1 MVAGHLQEKKGL
13 FYIVLSYSDRDGK
26 RKTKWVPTGLPIKG
40 NKRKA
45 ETMLQEARKTFV
57 ADYVPVAEDM
67 LFVDY
72 LTEWLEIAKGSV
84 ALTTYASYSS
94 MVKNTIIPYFKPKE
108 LTLIGL
114 QPRDIQEFYTQQ
126 LKRVKASSVIHYH
139 VIIHRALK
147 YAVRTD
153 LIPTNPADKIDRP
166 KMERFVGSFY
176 DSDEMNSLFE
186 AAAGT
191 RLELPI
197 LLGAF
202 YGLRRSEVIGLK
214 WDAIDFANETI
225 TIRHT
230 VTTCNLD
237 GKQVLVASDTTKTK
251 SSLRTLPLVQVFKER
266 LLDVKAKQEHNMK
279 LCGRSYNKEYL
290 GYICVDEMGNLLKP
304 GYLTTSF
311 PLLLEKNGLRKI
323 RFHDLRH
330 SCASLLLANG
340 VPMKQIQ
347 EWLGHSDFST
357 TANIYAH
364 LDFNSKISSAQAMI
378 TGLKLPEAQSTV
390 GMTDALPEET
400 AKPVLS

>member
-26 RKTKWVPTGLPIKG
+26 RKTKWVPTGLPVKG

-251 SSLRTLPLVQVFKER
+251 SSMRTLPLVQVFKER
-266 LLDVKAKQEHNMK
+266 LLDVKAKQEQNIK

-378 TGLKLPEAQSTV
+378 TGLKLPEAQPAM
-390 GMTDALPEET
+390 GMTAALPE
-400 AKPVLS
+400 

>member
-166 KMERFVGSFY
+166 KMERFIGSFY

-251 SSLRTLPLVQVFKER
+251 SSMRTLPLVQVFKER
-266 LLDVKAKQEHNMK
+266 LLDVKAKQEQNMK

-311 PLLLEKNGLRKI
+311 PLLLEKNSLRKI

-378 TGLKLPEAQSTV
+378 TGLKLPEAQPAM
-390 GMTDALPEET
+390 GMTAALPE
-400 AKPVLS
+400 

>member
-251 SSLRTLPLVQVFKER
+251 SSMRTLPLVQVFKER
-266 LLDVKAKQEHNMK
+266 LLDVKTKQEQNMK

-378 TGLKLPEAQSTV
+378 TGLKLPEAQPAM
-390 GMTDALPEET
+390 GMTAALPE
-400 AKPVLS
+400 

>member
-214 WDAIDFANETI
+214 WNAIDFANETI

-251 SSLRTLPLVQVFKER
+251 SSMRTLPLVQVFKER
-266 LLDVKAKQEHNMK
+266 LLDVKAKQEQNMK
-279 LCGRSYNKEYL
+279 LCGRSYNKDYL

-378 TGLKLPEAQSTV
+378 TGLKMPEAQPAM
-390 GMTDALPEET
+390 GMTAALPE
-400 AKPVLS
+400 

>member
-1 MVAGHLQEKKGL
+1 M

-251 SSLRTLPLVQVFKER
+251 SSMRTLPLVQVFKER
-266 LLDVKAKQEHNMK
+266 LLDVKAKQEQNMK
-279 LCGRSYNKEYL
+279 LCGRSYNKDYL

-378 TGLKLPEAQSTV
+378 TGLKLPEAQPAM
-390 GMTDALPEET
+390 GMTAALPE
-400 AKPVLS
+400 

>member
-251 SSLRTLPLVQVFKER
+251 SSMRTLPLVQVFKER
-266 LLDVKAKQEHNMK
+266 LLDVKAKQEQNMK
-279 LCGRSYNKEYL
+279 LCGRSYNKDYL
-290 GYICVDEMGNLLKP
+290 GYICVDDMGNLLKP

-378 TGLKLPEAQSTV
+378 TGLKLPEAQPAM
-390 GMTDALPEET
+390 GMTAALPE
-400 AKPVLS
+400 

>member
-251 SSLRTLPLVQVFKER
+251 SSMRTLPLVQVFKER
-266 LLDVKAKQEHNMK
+266 LLGVKAKQEQNMK
-279 LCGRSYNKEYL
+279 LCGRSYNKDYL

-378 TGLKLPEAQSTV
+378 TGLKLPEAQPAM
-390 GMTDALPEET
+390 GMTAALPE
-400 AKPVLS
+400 

>member
-251 SSLRTLPLVQVFKER
+251 SSMRTLPLVQVFKER
-266 LLDVKAKQEHNMK
+266 LLDVKAKQEQNMK

-311 PLLLEKNGLRKI
+311 PLLLEKNSLRKI

-378 TGLKLPEAQSTV
+378 TGLKLPEAQPAM
-390 GMTDALPEET
+390 GMTAALPE
-400 AKPVLS
+400 

>member
-1 MVAGHLQEKKGL
+1 M

-251 SSLRTLPLVQVFKER
+251 SSRRTLPLVQVFKER
-266 LLDVKAKQEHNMK
+266 LLDVKAKQEQNMK
-279 LCGRSYNKEYL
+279 LCGRSYNKDYL

-378 TGLKLPEAQSTV
+378 TGLKLPEAQPAM
-390 GMTDALPEET
+390 GMTAALPE
-400 AKPVLS
+400 

>member
-1 MVAGHLQEKKGL
+1 M

-176 DSDEMNSLFE
+176 DSDEMNSLLE

-251 SSLRTLPLVQVFKER
+251 SSMRTLPLVQVFKER
-266 LLDVKAKQEHNMK
+266 LLGVKAKQEQNMK
-279 LCGRSYNKEYL
+279 LCGRSYNKDYL

-378 TGLKLPEAQSTV
+378 TGLKLPEAQPAM
-390 GMTDALPEET
+390 GMTAALPE
-400 AKPVLS
+400 

>member
-251 SSLRTLPLVQVFKER
+251 SSMRTLPLVQVFKER
-266 LLDVKAKQEHNMK
+266 LLDVKAKQEQNMK
-279 LCGRSYNKEYL
+279 LCGRSYNKDYL

-378 TGLKLPEAQSTV
+378 TGLKLPEAQPAM
-390 GMTDALPEET
+390 GMTAALPE
-400 AKPVLS
+400 

>member
-26 RKTKWVPTGLPIKG
+26 RKTKWVPTGLPVKG

-147 YAVRTD
+147 YSVRTD

-251 SSLRTLPLVQVFKER
+251 SSMRTLPLVQVFKER
-266 LLDVKAKQEHNMK
+266 LLDVKAKQEQNIK

-304 GYLTTSF
+304 G
-311 PLLLEKNGLRKI
+311 
-323 RFHDLRH
+323 
-330 SCASLLLANG
+330 
-340 VPMKQIQ
+340 
-347 EWLGHSDFST
+347 
-357 TANIYAH
+357 
-364 LDFNSKISSAQAMI
+364 
-378 TGLKLPEAQSTV
+378 
-390 GMTDALPEET
+390 
-400 AKPVLS
+400 

>member
-251 SSLRTLPLVQVFKER
+251 SSMRTLPLVQVFKER
-266 LLDVKAKQEHNMK
+266 LLDVKAKQEQNIK

-378 TGLKLPEAQSTV
+378 TVLKLPEAQPAMC
-390 GMTDALPEET
+390 MTAALPE
-400 AKPVLS
+400 

>member
-251 SSLRTLPLVQVFKER
+251 SSMRTLPLVQVFKER
-266 LLDVKAKQEHNMK
+266 LLDVKAKQEQNMK

-378 TGLKLPEAQSTV
+378 TGLKMPEAQPAM
-390 GMTDALPEET
+390 GMTAALPE
-400 AKPVLS
+400 

>member
-251 SSLRTLPLVQVFKER
+251 SSMRTLPLVQVFKER
-266 LLDVKAKQEHNMK
+266 LLDVKAKQEQNMK

-378 TGLKLPEAQSTV
+378 TGLKLPEAQPAM
-390 GMTDALPEET
+390 GMTAALPE
-400 AKPVLS
+400 

>member
-251 SSLRTLPLVQVFKER
+251 SSMRTLPLVQVFKER
-266 LLDVKAKQEHNMK
+266 LLDVKAKQEQNMK
-279 LCGRSYNKEYL
+279 LCGRSYNKDYL

-378 TGLKLPEAQSTV
+378 TGLKMPEAQPAM
-390 GMTDALPEET
+390 GMTASLPE
-400 AKPVLS
+400 

>member
-26 RKTKWVPTGLPIKG
+26 RKTKWVPTGLPVKG

-108 LTLIGL
+108 FTLIGL

-251 SSLRTLPLVQVFKER
+251 SSMRTLPLVQVFKER
-266 LLDVKAKQEHNMK
+266 LLDVKAKQEYNMK

-290 GYICVDEMGNLLKP
+290 GYICVDEMGNILKP

-378 TGLKLPEAQSTV
+378 TGLKLPEAQPAM
-390 GMTDALPEET
+390 GMTAALPEET

>member
-1 MVAGHLQEKKGL
+1 MSEDLLTRTEPTE
-13 FYIVLSYSDRDGK
+13 R
-26 RKTKWVPTGLPIKG
+26 TGL
-40 NKRKA
+40 
-45 ETMLQEARKTFV
+45 T
-57 ADYVPVAEDM
+57 
-67 LFVDY
+67 VD
-72 LTEWLEIAKGSV
+72 EIRESLDSTAKGSV
-84 ALTTYASYSS
+84 KNSIKNCVTVFRSDPLFKDAIKHNILTERTDIVKPLGWQRLSGTLTDTD

-108 LTLIGL
+108 FTLIGL

-166 KMERFVGSFY
+166 KMERFIGSFY

>member
-26 RKTKWVPTGLPIKG
+26 RKTKWVPTGLPVKG

-108 LTLIGL
+108 FTLIGL

-153 LIPTNPADKIDRP
+153 LIPTNPADKIYRP

-251 SSLRTLPLVQVFKER
+251 SSMRTLPLVQVFKER
-266 LLDVKAKQEHNMK
+266 LLDVKAKQEQNMK
-279 LCGRSYNKEYL
+279 LCGRSYNKDYL

-378 TGLKLPEAQSTV
+378 TGLKLPEAQPAM
-390 GMTDALPEET
+390 GMTAALPE
-400 AKPVLS
+400 

>member
-72 LTEWLEIAKGSV
+72 LTEWLEVAKGSV

-251 SSLRTLPLVQVFKER
+251 SSMRTLPLVQVFKER
-266 LLDVKAKQEHNMK
+266 LLDVKAKQEQNMK
-279 LCGRSYNKEYL
+279 LCGRSYNKDYL

-378 TGLKLPEAQSTV
+378 TGLKLPEAQPAM
-390 GMTDALPEET
+390 GMTAALPE
-400 AKPVLS
+400 

>member
-191 RLELPI
+191 RFELPI

-251 SSLRTLPLVQVFKER
+251 SSMRTLPLVQVFKER
-266 LLDVKAKQEHNMK
+266 LLDVKAKQEQNMK
-279 LCGRSYNKEYL
+279 LCGRSYNKDYL

-378 TGLKLPEAQSTV
+378 TGLKLPEAQPAM
-390 GMTDALPEET
+390 GMTAALPE
-400 AKPVLS
+400 

>member
-108 LTLIGL
+108 FTLIGL

-251 SSLRTLPLVQVFKER
+251 SSMRTLPLVQVFKER
-266 LLDVKAKQEHNMK
+266 LLDVKAKQEQNMK
-279 LCGRSYNKEYL
+279 LCGRSYNKDYL

-378 TGLKLPEAQSTV
+378 TGLKLPEAQPAM
-390 GMTDALPEET
+390 GMTAALPE
-400 AKPVLS
+400 

>member
-26 RKTKWVPTGLPIKG
+26 RKTKWVPTGLPVKG

-84 ALTTYASYSS
+84 ALTTYASYST

-108 LTLIGL
+108 FTLIGL

-251 SSLRTLPLVQVFKER
+251 SSMRTLPLVQVFKER
-266 LLDVKAKQEHNMK
+266 LLDVKAKQEQNMK
-279 LCGRSYNKEYL
+279 LCGRSYNKDYL

-378 TGLKLPEAQSTV
+378 TGLKLPEAQPAM
-390 GMTDALPEET
+390 GMTAALPE
-400 AKPVLS
+400 